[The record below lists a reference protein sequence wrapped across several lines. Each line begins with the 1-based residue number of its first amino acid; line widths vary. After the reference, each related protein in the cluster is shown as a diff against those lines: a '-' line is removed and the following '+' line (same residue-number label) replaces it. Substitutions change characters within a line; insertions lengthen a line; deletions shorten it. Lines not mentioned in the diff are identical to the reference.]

1 MRIKR
6 TGLRCDIYR
15 LQKCVFANKK
25 GHPACSC
32 TENRKSKDKHVSKTV
47 LGGGIQILEGGVIPA
62 FVGPLLQGAA
72 LLSAVGGA
80 CNVHRFLESRVENA
94 GYAMAYEAEMSRIM
108 KEKSG
113 Q

>member
-1 MRIKR
+1 MIYTVCKSAFLQTKGISGLLMHGKLKAQRQLVSR
-6 TGLRCDIYR
+6 T
-15 LQKCVFANKK
+15 VF
-25 GHPACSC
+25 
-32 TENRKSKDKHVSKTV
+32 
-47 LGGGIQILEGGVIPA
+47 GGSIQLFEGGVTPA